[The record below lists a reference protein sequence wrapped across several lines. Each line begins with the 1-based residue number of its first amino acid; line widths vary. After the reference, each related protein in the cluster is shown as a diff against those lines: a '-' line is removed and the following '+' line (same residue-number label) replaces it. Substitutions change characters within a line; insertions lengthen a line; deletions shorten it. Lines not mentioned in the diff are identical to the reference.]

1 MKPVIARG
9 GFGPSLNR
17 RARMAD
23 NIIYRPLLLSK
34 LFGQKLEWTSVSCLC
49 DSKSFNLFGGY
60 DAKPKLDVVGVGWM
74 WG

>member
-1 MKPVIARG
+1 MIARDR
-9 GFGPSLNR
+9 FSISLNKGLITS
-17 RARMAD
+17 D
-23 NIIYRPLLLSK
+23 KCIYRPLLLSK

>member
-1 MKPVIARG
+1 MIARDR
-9 GFGPSLNR
+9 FSISLNKGLITS
-17 RARMAD
+17 D

-60 DAKPKLDVVGVGWM
+60 DAKPKLDVVGVG
-74 WG
+74 

>member
-1 MKPVIARG
+1 MIAG
-9 GFGPSLNR
+9 GEFRLSLSNEPITS
-17 RARMAD
+17 D

>member
-1 MKPVIARG
+1 MIARG
-9 GFGPSLNR
+9 EFRLSLSNEPITS
-17 RARMAD
+17 D
-23 NIIYRPLLLSK
+23 NPTYRTLLLSK

-49 DSKSFNLFGGY
+49 DNKSFNLFGGY

>member
-1 MKPVIARG
+1 
-9 GFGPSLNR
+9 
-17 RARMAD
+17 MAD

>member
-1 MKPVIARG
+1 MIARG
-9 GFGPSLNR
+9 GFSISLNKGLITS
-17 RARMAD
+17 D
-23 NIIYRPLLLSK
+23 NFQYRPLLLSK